1 MKEPVPASPLAPPW
15 LSVPRDAL
23 ELTPGGGA
31 QLFPDSAVRDEA
43 GVVHIGGV
51 PVTELVSTYA
61 TPLYVMDETE
71 LRSRA
76 RRFREA
82 FDKAFG
88 PLCGGAD
95 VYYAGKVLLN
105 TSVAR
110 WVTAEGLRLDT
121 ASAGELAVGLAAGVD
136 PENIGLHGNNK
147 SDAEIE
153 RALSVGVGRIIADSV
168 EEVHR
173 IQAAAA
179 ELEVRAPV
187 MLRVTPGVHAGAHDY
202 IATAHEDQKFGLSLI
217 PRAGHDTSDAE
228 EAVAAALAAEN
239 IRLLGLHSHIGS
251 QIFGTEGFA
260 EAAKRVIGFLG
271 RIRELHGVEL
281 DELDLGGGYG
291 IAYTQ
296 ADTPMT
302 PEELAVGIAEAVAAA
317 CEHEGLSVPRVSI
330 EPGRAIA
337 GPAGVTLYSVGTI
350 KDVQVDVDGTSA
362 TRRYVSVDG
371 GMSDNARPV
380 LYDADYTAVLASRAS
395 SEDTVLTRVVGKH
408 CESGD
413 IVVKDAYLP
422 QDLSRGDILA
432 VPATGAYCWS
442 LASNYN
448 YLPRPGIVAVA
459 EGSSRVIVRGETE
472 TDLLARDAG
481 L

>member
-1 MKEPVPASPLAPPW
+1 LN
-15 LSVPRDAL
+15 
-23 ELTPGGGA
+23 PGGGA
-31 QLFPDSAVRDEA
+31 QLFPDSATRDEA
-43 GVVHIGGV
+43 GVLHLGGV
-51 PVTELVSTYA
+51 PVTDLVSTYS
-61 TPLYVMDETE
+61 TPVYVVDEAE

-82 FDKAFG
+82 FDRAFA

-95 VYYAGKVLLN
+95 VYYTGKVLLN

-110 WVTAEGLRLDT
+110 WITAEGLRLDT
-121 ASAGELAVGLAAGVD
+121 ASAGELAVGLAAGVEPQD
-136 PENIGLHGNNK
+136 IGLHGNNK
-147 SDAEIE
+147 SDTEIR
-153 RALSVGVGRIIADSV
+153 RALELGVGRIIADSV

-173 IQAAAA
+173 IQAAAT
-179 ELEVRAPV
+179 ELDVQAPV

-217 PRAGHDTSDAE
+217 PRAGHDTSDAQD
-228 EAVAAALAAEN
+228 AVAAALGASN

-271 RIRELHGVEL
+271 RIRDAHGVEL
-281 DELDLGGGYG
+281 DEIDLGGGYG

-302 PEELAVGIAEAVAAA
+302 PEDLAVGLAQAVSRA
-317 CEHEGLSVPRVSI
+317 CEQEGLKVPRVSI

-337 GPAGVTLYSVGTI
+337 GTAGVTLYSVGTI
-350 KDVQVDVDGTSA
+350 KDVQVDADGVSA
-362 TRRYVSVDG
+362 ARRYVSVDG

-380 LYDADYTAVLASRAS
+380 LYDADYTAVLASRTTDA
-395 SEDTVLTRVVGKH
+395 DTVLSRVVGKH

-448 YLPRPGIVAVA
+448 YLPRPGIVAVKDGEA
-459 EGSSRVIVRGETE
+459 RVIVRGETE
-472 TDLLARDAG
+472 NDLLARDAG